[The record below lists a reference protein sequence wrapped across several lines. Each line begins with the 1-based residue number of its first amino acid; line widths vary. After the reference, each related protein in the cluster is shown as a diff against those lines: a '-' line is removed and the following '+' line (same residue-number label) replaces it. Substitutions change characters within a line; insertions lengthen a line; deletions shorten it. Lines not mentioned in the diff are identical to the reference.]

1 MGWSCGDSRRAAHRV
16 TRASKGFAG
25 GEAHSVVEPPSVLYR
40 GGGEKRSLWASS
52 SAGSARTM
60 FASGAHCIVKPPS
73 VLYRGGGEK
82 RLQLRAF
89 GTRAWCGPGVTFG
102 SECEDEW
109 GGGDRAGWWGLAR
122 FTDSCFSVGFAI
134 QAPPPFPGGGE
145 HGGARFFLPACW
157 LAGRLV
163 PAPSSAGSLLLLAAA
178 AAMAVVVV
186 LLSCLL
192 VVLAGWRDDGGRT
205 RECYMRMRGG
215 RRRGRCGGVSR
226 WGCLCP

>member
-16 TRASKGFAG
+16 TRASNGFAG

-52 SAGSARTM
+52 SAGSARMM

-109 GGGDRAGWWGLAR
+109 GGGSRR
-122 FTDSCFSVGFAI
+122 MVGSPASRILVF
-134 QAPPPFPGGGE
+134 QLVLPSRPRPPSRGVGSM
-145 HGGARFFLPACW
+145 GARASSCLPAGW
-157 LAGRLV
+157 LAGLCRLLLL
-163 PAPSSAGSLLLLAAA
+163 PALLLLAAA
-178 AAMAVVVV
+178 AARRWWWCC
-186 LLSCLL
+186 LSCLL
-192 VVLAGWRDDGGRT
+192 VVLAGSRDDGGRT

-215 RRRGRCGGVSR
+215 RRGGRCGGVSR

>member
-1 MGWSCGDSRRAAHRV
+1 MSRHFNEFCESLTGALRWGMGLGWSCGDSRRAAHRV
-16 TRASKGFAG
+16 TRASNGFAG

-109 GGGDRAGWWGLAR
+109 GGGSRRWWWGRPLH
-122 FTDSCFSVGFAI
+122 GF
-134 QAPPPFPGGGE
+134 
-145 HGGARFFLPACW
+145 
-157 LAGRLV
+157 
-163 PAPSSAGSLLLLAAA
+163 
-178 AAMAVVVV
+178 
-186 LLSCLL
+186 
-192 VVLAGWRDDGGRT
+192 
-205 RECYMRMRGG
+205 
-215 RRRGRCGGVSR
+215 
-226 WGCLCP
+226 